1 MPKEIGF
8 DKAFMLE
15 VLKGNK
21 KYLPIS
27 VSSGYELPY
36 FKTGE
41 TLNKQY
47 IIEKMSQ
54 NNEYKNYIPDRV
66 SLNKLSRKFL
76 LSVSININNCKIVD
90 FVCRRAFIQKFI
102 LYF

>member
-8 DKAFMLE
+8 DTAFMLE
-15 VLKGNK
+15 VLKGKK

-41 TLNKQY
+41 TLNKNY
-47 IIEKMSQ
+47 IIEKMGN
-54 NNEYKNYIPDRV
+54 NNEYKDYIPDGV

-76 LSVSININNCKIVD
+76 LSVSKNINNFK
-90 FVCRRAFIQKFI
+90 
-102 LYF
+102 